1 MEVFYLIAILS
12 ASLTILLKHWGLLMV
27 QVAFLII
34 VSLFAP
40 DSYLW
45 LLIAIQLLSGIWL
58 LLKTLQAVEY
68 NYQLE
73 LEKTHRIEQHWTK
86 GHQNGTKKNFL
97 S

>member
-12 ASLTILLKHWGLLMV
+12 ASLIILLKHWGLLMI
-27 QVAFLII
+27 QVAALII
-34 VSLFAP
+34 VSLFA
-40 DSYLW
+40 SATFLW
-45 LLIAIQLLSGIWL
+45 LIIAIQLLAGIWL
-58 LLKTLQAVEY
+58 LLKTLQAVDY

-86 GHQNGTKKNFL
+86 GHQSGTKKNFL